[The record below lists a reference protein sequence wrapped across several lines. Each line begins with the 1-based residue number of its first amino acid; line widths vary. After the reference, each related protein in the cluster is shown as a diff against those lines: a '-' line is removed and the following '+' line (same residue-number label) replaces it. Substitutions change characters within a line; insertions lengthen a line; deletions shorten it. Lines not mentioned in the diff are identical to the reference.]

1 MGLQK
6 YRSDS
11 NEPQNDGA
19 VLHYAD
25 WIGGP
30 TLSKI
35 TNCRIDNFP
44 DKLRGTVYITGE
56 ADSFF
61 SIPAA
66 MSYKGKTVRGFVTSE
81 DGMIYFHACGG
92 K

>member
-6 YRSDS
+6 YRADTS
-11 NEPQNDGA
+11 EPQDDGA

-35 TNCRIDNFP
+35 TNCRIENFP

-56 ADSFF
+56 ADSCFT
-61 SIPAA
+61 IPAA

-81 DGMIYFHACGG
+81 DGMIYFHAYG
-92 K
+92 KE

>member
-6 YRSDS
+6 YRADS
-11 NEPQNDGA
+11 SSPQGDGA
-19 VLHYAD
+19 TLHYAN

-35 TNCRIDNFP
+35 TNCRIENFP
-44 DKLRGTVYITGE
+44 DKPRGTVYITGE
-56 ADSFF
+56 ADSYFT
-61 SIPAA
+61 IPAA

-81 DGMIYFHACGG
+81 NGMIYFHAYGS